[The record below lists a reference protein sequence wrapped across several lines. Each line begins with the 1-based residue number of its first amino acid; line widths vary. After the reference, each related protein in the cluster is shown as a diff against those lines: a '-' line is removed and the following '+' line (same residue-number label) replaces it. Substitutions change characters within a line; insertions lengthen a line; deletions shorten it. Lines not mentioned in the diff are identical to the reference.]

1 MKGTELTDAQLDAAE
16 TFILERETRPCAKR
30 DPSTLVEVEWKNL
43 VRLVAW
49 YGAIR
54 FSSAL
59 SGGSSTSPGP
69 MSEVAR

>member
-16 TFILERETRPCAKR
+16 TFILEREIPPCAKR
-30 DPSTLVEVEWKNL
+30 DPSTLVDVEWKKL

-59 SGGSSTSPGP
+59 GGGSLTSPSPPG
-69 MSEVAR
+69 EVAR